1 MWRHKINLIN
11 FKSQAGSRQVLRGL
25 QNLALPGG
33 GTWNLA
39 AGSWQW
45 QKPLKLLVGVDACNP
60 RSQRRK
66 LSAENTRVSADYRPS
81 SLLLFPFSLSLLT
94 APFLYV
100 ANSNKAT
107 LESKYTE
114 KMAGKIFEIAQPND
128 FNFEYLMST

>member
-1 MWRHKINLIN
+1 MGHREQGGETMWRHKINLIN

-25 QNLALPGG
+25 QNLAIPGG

-66 LSAENTRVSADYRPS
+66 LSAAKYSSFRRLPPKFPS
-81 SLLLFPFSLSLLT
+81 PFPLLT
-94 APFLYV
+94 APFLCV

-114 KMAGKIFEIAQPND
+114 KMERKVFENCSA
-128 FNFEYLMST
+128 T